1 MCKNPKKHQNPNS
14 VSHNE
19 EHEAWNRRSFIQ
31 ALGIAG
37 LGSISLG
44 TSKITAAVASPLTTA
59 LNASDNERSLVLI
72 RLKGGNDGLNT
83 IVPLFDFDTY
93 AAQRPDIHLPKNNLY
108 PLSEN
113 YGLPDFMEPLQSMW
127 GEGQM
132 KVVHGVGYEK
142 SSLSH
147 FRSSDIWASTVATEE
162 VNTGWMGRLYDQE
175 FPNFNL
181 EPPAVPPA
189 IQIGSLGN
197 LAFDGEEIGYAFSVA
212 NPEQLNQLAQN
223 GWQHDVQ
230 NVPDCLYGEQ
240 LSFLRAKTN
249 TTFKYAGVIHDAYE
263 ASATQTTYGNH
274 DIGSQL
280 SIVARLIK
288 GNLGTKVYMVTLGG
302 FDTHA
307 NQINRQAQQMQR
319 LSESVKAFFEDLTAY
334 GIQDEVLC
342 MSISEFGRRV
352 NQNGSQGT
360 DHGTA
365 APVMLFGG
373 GLQGNGFIGNH
384 PSLTDLD
391 VNGNMKYS
399 TDFRDIYSSIL
410 TDWLCIPESQATQAM
425 YNVNY
430 PKVDLG
436 FNCKT
441 ASTPSIDI
449 QELKHIMLT
458 QQDQN
463 ILRVDLDAGTKITVR
478 IYNMLGQEIGKMADG
493 YFMPGRQEWNVK
505 SALGNSISAGSYIYS
520 IKTSS
525 GTLSKPFIVR

>member
-1 MCKNPKKHQNPNS
+1 
-14 VSHNE
+14 
-19 EHEAWNRRSFIQ
+19 
-31 ALGIAG
+31 
-37 LGSISLG
+37 
-44 TSKITAAVASPLTTA
+44 
-59 LNASDNERSLVLI
+59 
-72 RLKGGNDGLNT
+72 
-83 IVPLFDFDTY
+83 
-93 AAQRPDIHLPKNNLY
+93 
-108 PLSEN
+108 
-113 YGLPDFMEPLQSMW
+113 
-127 GEGQM
+127 
-132 KVVHGVGYEK
+132 
-142 SSLSH
+142 
-147 FRSSDIWASTVATEE
+147 
-162 VNTGWMGRLYDQE
+162 
-175 FPNFNL
+175 
-181 EPPAVPPA
+181 
-189 IQIGSLGN
+189 
-197 LAFDGEEIGYAFSVA
+197 
-212 NPEQLNQLAQN
+212 
-223 GWQHDVQ
+223 
-230 NVPDCLYGEQ
+230 
-240 LSFLRAKTN
+240 
-249 TTFKYAGVIHDAYE
+249 
-263 ASATQTTYGNH
+263 
-274 DIGSQL
+274 
-280 SIVARLIK
+280 
-288 GNLGTKVYMVTLGG
+288 
-302 FDTHA
+302 
-307 NQINRQAQQMQR
+307 
-319 LSESVKAFFEDLTAY
+319 
-334 GIQDEVLC
+334 